1 MNSILERINTVCKN
15 VRGALAGPVNFK
27 KVIGSVRREF
37 RHAELDISIKTK
49 KDKTLNLHHF
59 YVEAFYDAEE
69 DFNNET
75 PIEVYIYHNFDD
87 TDLFEHRQLTEL
99 LIQIFD
105 AVSHEYRHQNQSSQ
119 RGYAVFSDHAI
130 EPFSKYLADPDELD
144 AYAYSITIE
153 LLRVMT
159 KERAKKYM
167 TRMTVLS
174 KLKSGQAF
182 VSPNLN
188 AYVSYFKGNPLL
200 KQLAKKVYKHLE
212 TVDKKHIFQ

>member
-1 MNSILERINTVCKN
+1 MNSILERVNLVCKN
-15 VRGALAGPVNFK
+15 VRVAHTGPVNFK

-37 RHAELDISIKTK
+37 RYAELDVSIKTK
-49 KDKTLNLHHF
+49 KDKTLTLHHF

-69 DFNNET
+69 DFHNET

-87 TDLFEHRQLTEL
+87 SDLFEHRQITEL

-105 AVSHEYRHQNQSSQ
+105 AVTHEYRHQKQSSQ
-119 RGYAVFSDHAI
+119 RGYLVFSDHAI

-144 AYAYSITIE
+144 AYAYSIAIE

-159 KERAKKYM
+159 AERAKKYM
-167 TRMTVLS
+167 TRMSILS

>member
-1 MNSILERINTVCKN
+1 MNSILERVNSVCKN
-15 VRGALAGPVNFK
+15 VRGAHEGPVNFK

-37 RHAELDISIKTK
+37 RYAELDVSIKTK
-49 KDKTLNLHHF
+49 KDKTLTLHHF

-69 DFNNET
+69 DFHNET

-87 TDLFEHRQLTEL
+87 SDLFEHRQITEL

-105 AVSHEYRHQNQSSQ
+105 AVTHEYRHQKQSSH
-119 RGYAVFSDHAI
+119 RGYLVFSDHAI

-167 TRMTVLS
+167 TRMTILS
-174 KLKSGQAF
+174 KLKSGQVF

-188 AYVSYFKGNPLL
+188 AYVCHFKGNPLL

>member
-1 MNSILERINTVCKN
+1 
-15 VRGALAGPVNFK
+15 
-27 KVIGSVRREF
+27 
-37 RHAELDISIKTK
+37 
-49 KDKTLNLHHF
+49 
-59 YVEAFYDAEE
+59 
-69 DFNNET
+69 
-75 PIEVYIYHNFDD
+75 
-87 TDLFEHRQLTEL
+87 
-99 LIQIFD
+99 
-105 AVSHEYRHQNQSSQ
+105 
-119 RGYAVFSDHAI
+119 VFSDHAI

>member
-37 RHAELDISIKTK
+37 RHAELDVSIKTK